1 MKTKSFIVLFAL
13 MAFSTFAN
21 AEVYSGNCGAETGG
35 TNLQWELN
43 TETGL
48 LKITGEGE
56 MKNYGIIQSRPWHT
70 YRSSITQISLPSGL
84 TTVGE
89 AAFRDVPNLT
99 SISIPNTVT
108 TIKSGAFYDC
118 QNLQSI
124 IFSNSLN
131 IIEGSAFYNCRS
143 LQSITLPNSLV
154 EIRGDAFSTC
164 TGLISLTIPNGVTTI
179 SSYAFKNCTGLISV
193 TIGTGVETINEKAFG
208 GCDGLTAVH
217 ISNLKQWCEI
227 DFPYTEGAVSS
238 GNPLYYAHNLY
249 LNGNLITDLV
259 IPNGIDTIKSSAFCN
274 ASFKSITIPNGVTT
288 IQKGAFYG
296 CKELTTLSISN
307 TVSSIETYAFYQCTN
322 LPSVSIPSGVK
333 AIEQCTFGVCSSLT
347 DVQLP
352 NGLETIAGQAF
363 YNCSSLP
370 SITIPETVISIGNN
384 AFSSCES
391 LKSVIWNAIH
401 CADLSGT
408 PFYYCTSISFG
419 NNVEVIPARICYDS
433 NNLTSFTIPSSVKE
447 IGQYAFY
454 RCNKVTSVK
463 MNNGIER
470 LGKGVFYQC
479 LALDTI
485 VLPNSVL
492 DAGTY
497 TFYGCKVLK
506 HLVLS
511 NQLTAIGEN
520 LCNGCAAL
528 ETIIIPATVQTIGQK
543 AFYDCKKLKFI
554 TCEAQTPPACGTT
567 VFGNVDKSTPLYVPA
582 AKINDYKAADQWKD
596 FLDIRPIGDIYRVT
610 FVDWAGTEL
619 YAEYVDGGN
628 AATAPAD
635 PTRTGYSFIGWDKA
649 IDNVTEYMTVT
660 AQYKINR
667 FEVQFLNWND
677 TILKI
682 DSVDWHG
689 TAVAPE
695 NPTREGYSFTSWNK
709 KLDDITAD
717 LVVKAQFTINYYD
730 VFFLDYEGSILK
742 QQSVKYNTAATAPN
756 SPTRDGY
763 TFKGWSGEITHVNER
778 VFAVA
783 QYEPNQPT
791 FTNMVTYKD
800 KDGGVLFE
808 EGVNLNFPNA
818 PEYADFTFLGWMTIE
833 GNTSEGIVV
842 QAIYKDNTATSTTQ
856 IGAAPSQSTHK
867 VLRDGQI
874 YILRGE
880 KEYTLTGQEVQ

>member
-1 MKTKSFIVLFAL
+1 MKKFFTFLCAILASLSTINASTTNAKVGDLWYQLDNSNFTATVIKSQNSADVYAGDITIPSQVMYNDEYYTVTTVAGRSFQNCKSLTSI
-13 MAFSTFAN
+13 TFP
-21 AEVYSGNCGAETGG
+21 
-35 TNLQWELN
+35 N
-43 TETGL
+43 TVT
-48 LKITGEGE
+48 KITGDCAFT
-56 MKNYGIIQSRPWHT
+56 SCTSLHT
-70 YRSSITQISLPSGL
+70 INFAEGL
-84 TTVGE
+84 THIGGGY
-89 AAFRDVPNLT
+89 AFSYCSSLT
-99 SISIPNTVT
+99 SIS
-108 TIKSGAFYDC
+108 
-118 QNLQSI
+118 
-124 IFSNSLN
+124 
-131 IIEGSAFYNCRS
+131 
-143 LQSITLPNSLV
+143 LPNSLV
-154 EIRGDAFSTC
+154 EIGGCAFQNC
-164 TGLISLTIPNGVTTI
+164 TGLISVVIPNNVTTI
-179 SSYAFKNCTGLISV
+179 RGYAFENCTGLISV
-193 TIGTGVETINEKAFG
+193 TIGTGVETINENAFA

-227 DFPYTEGAVSS
+227 DFPYTDGAVSS
-238 GNPLYYAHNLY
+238 GNPLYCAHNLY

-274 ASFKSITIPNGVTT
+274 ASFQSITIPNGVTT

-307 TVSSIETYAFYQCTN
+307 TVTSIETYAFYRCTN

-333 AIEQCTFGVCSSLT
+333 TIEQNAFGICSSLT

-363 YNCSSLP
+363 YNCSSLL
-370 SITIPETVISIGNN
+370 SITIPETVISIGYN
-384 AFSSCES
+384 AFSSCEN
-391 LKSVIWNAIH
+391 LKSVTWNAIR
-401 CADLSGT
+401 CADFASGT
-408 PFYYCTSISFG
+408 PFYYCTSIYFG
-419 NNVEVIPARICYDS
+419 NKVEVIPARICYDS

-485 VLPNSVL
+485 VLPNSVV

-554 TCEAQTPPACGTT
+554 TCEATTPPACGTT

-610 FVDWAGTEL
+610 FVDWDGTEL

-628 AATAPAD
+628 AAAAPAD

-649 IDNVTEYMTVT
+649 FDNVTEYMTVT

-677 TILKI
+677 TVLKI
-682 DSVDWHG
+682 DSVDWHSA
-689 TAVAPE
+689 AVAPE

-709 KLDDITAD
+709 KFDDITAN
-717 LVVKAQFTINYYD
+717 LVVKAQYTINYYD
-730 VFFLDYEGSILK
+730 VFFLDYDGSIIK
-742 QQSVKYNTAATAPN
+742 QQSVKYNTKATAPT
-756 SPTRDGY
+756 SPKREGY
-763 TFKGWSGEITHVNER
+763 TFKGWSGEIAKVVDR

-783 QYEPNQPT
+783 QYEPNAPT
-791 FTNMVTYKD
+791 YNNTITYKD
-800 KDGGVLFE
+800 KDGGIVGS
-808 EGVNLNFPNA
+808 EGVNITLPIA
-818 PEYADFTFLGWMTIE
+818 PIYAGYTFIGWMTVE
-833 GNTSEGIVV
+833 GDPAEGITI
-842 QAIYKDNTATSTTQ
+842 QAVYKDDSATSMEQTND
-856 IGAAPSQSTHK
+856 PSQAPHK
-867 VLRDGQI
+867 ILRDENV
-874 YILRGE
+874 YIIRGDHT
-880 KEYTLTGQEVQ
+880 YTLTGAEVK